1 MNEFIVAMTP
11 TLIDAL
17 ALIIAALAGYLI
29 TYINKKKKA
38 LEAEINNE
46 SAKAY
51 LDMVEKTIVD
61 CVNATNQTF
70 VETLKKE
77 GNFTKEAQKEAFSRT
92 LNNIMKILSKDC
104 LEYLATITTDVNAY
118 IYNKIEAEVNF
129 QKQTN

>member
-11 TLIDAL
+11 ALIDAL

-38 LEAEINNE
+38 LEVEINNE
-46 SAKAY
+46 NAKAY

-77 GNFTKEAQKEAFSRT
+77 GNFTKEAQKEAFNKT
-92 LNNIMKILSKDC
+92 LQSVKAILSKDC
-104 LEYLATITTDVNAY
+104 LEYLSLITTDLNAY
-118 IYNKIEAEVNF
+118 ICNKIEAEVNYA
-129 QKQTN
+129 KEI

>member
-1 MNEFIVAMTP
+1 MKEFIVAMTP
-11 TLIDAL
+11 ALIDAL

-38 LEAEINNE
+38 LEVETDNE
-46 SAKAY
+46 KTKAY

-77 GNFTKEAQKEAFSRT
+77 GNFTKEAQEEAFNKT
-92 LNNIMKILSKDC
+92 LQSVKAILSKNC
-104 LEYLATITTDVNAY
+104 LEYLSLITTDVNTY
-118 IYNKIEAEVNF
+118 IYNKIEAEVKNA
-129 QKQTN
+129 KK

>member
-1 MNEFIVAMTP
+1 MNEFIEAMTP
-11 TLIDAL
+11 ALIDAL

-92 LNNIMKILSKDC
+92 LQSVKAILSKDC
-104 LEYLATITTDVNAY
+104 LEYLSFITTDLNAY
-118 IYNKIEAEVNF
+118 LYNKIEAEVNYA
-129 QKQTN
+129 NED

>member
-1 MNEFIVAMTP
+1 MKEFIVAMTP
-11 TLIDAL
+11 ALIDAL

-92 LNNIMKILSKDC
+92 LQNVKAILSKDC
-104 LEYLATITTDVNAY
+104 LEYLSLITTDVNTY
-118 IYNKIEAEVNF
+118 ICNKIEAEVNYA
-129 QKQTN
+129 KVA